1 MKRFNKG
8 FTLIELL
15 AVVLIIGI
23 LTAIALPQYR
33 RSIQRA
39 ESMEALVNLRTIF
52 DSAKRYRSA
61 NSETPTKLN
70 GLDVSFF
77 DATSTTEANFGIG
90 KFEYIFAND
99 GISACRLSG
108 SNTYNDTFCFKM
120 YYNHGTYGKSAL
132 TCTPSN
138 NVKYEWICPAMGAT
152 DASGNAVKDSAGGY
166 LIK

>member
-77 DATSTTEANFGIG
+77 DATSTTQ
-90 KFEYIFAND
+90 
-99 GISACRLSG
+99 
-108 SNTYNDTFCFKM
+108 
-120 YYNHGTYGKSAL
+120 
-132 TCTPSN
+132 
-138 NVKYEWICPAMGAT
+138 V
-152 DASGNAVKDSAGGY
+152 
-166 LIK
+166 